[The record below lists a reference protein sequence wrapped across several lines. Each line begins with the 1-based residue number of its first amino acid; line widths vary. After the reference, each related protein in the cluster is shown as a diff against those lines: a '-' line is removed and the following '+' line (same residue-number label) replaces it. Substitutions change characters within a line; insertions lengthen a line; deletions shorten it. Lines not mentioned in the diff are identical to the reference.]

1 MVTLQLMSYSE
12 IEGLSSLGRIKK
24 LLDGAKDDKIVLL
37 QGRLKPEEE
46 AELIKTTMESIN
58 KEFKGIE
65 LAVINPTKSKEN
77 GLAKIRSDVIN
88 AVLGDRQGFT
98 LVGPANVIKAIKK
111 NPDQIQL
118 MMDRSKKS
126 KKRK

>member
-24 LLDGAKDDKIVLL
+24 LLDCAKDNKIVLL
-37 QGRLKPEEE
+37 QGRLKAEEE
-46 AELIKTTMESIN
+46 AELIKTTMEAIN
-58 KEFKGIE
+58 KDFKGIE
-65 LAVINPTKSKEN
+65 LAVINPGKSKE
-77 GLAKIRSDVIN
+77 GGFSKIKNDFIN
-88 AVLGDRQGFT
+88 VVLGDRQGFT

-118 MMDRSKKS
+118 MMDKSKS
-126 KKRK
+126 KKRR

>member
-1 MVTLQLMSYSE
+1 MVTLRLMPYSE

-24 LLDGAKDDKIVLL
+24 LLDIAKDDQVVLL

-46 AELIKTTMESIN
+46 TELIKTTMEQIN

-65 LAVINPTKSKEN
+65 LAVVNPGKSKE
-77 GLAKIRSDVIN
+77 GGFSKIKNDLIN

-98 LVGPANVIKAIKK
+98 LVGPANIIKTIKK

-118 MMDRSKKS
+118 MMDRHRK

>member
-58 KEFKGIE
+58 KEFRGIE
-65 LAVINPTKSKEN
+65 LAVVNPTKSKEN
-77 GLAKIRSDVIN
+77 GLAKVRSDIIN

-118 MMDRSKKS
+118 MMDKSRKS

>member
-1 MVTLQLMSYSE
+1 MSYSE

-65 LAVINPTKSKEN
+65 LAVVNPTKSKEN
-77 GLAKIRSDVIN
+77 GLAKVRSDIIN

-118 MMDRSKKS
+118 MMDKSRKS